1 MLKLT
6 KKVDYALLALN
17 LMAKAEDG
25 GISNVRDIAAL
36 YSIPPEIL
44 AKVMQKLSKS
54 GLIQSHNAPKGG
66 YSLKLPAEEISVLK
80 VLVAVEGPVGIV
92 SCSDGTDKSCQQRGQ
107 CDIRSP
113 LEKLQN
119 NILWFLEA
127 LSIRELGQEPAVL
140 KGVTDGSSLFGQPL
154 HHKG

>member
-17 LMAKAEDG
+17 LMSRNEVG
-25 GISNVRDIAAL
+25 GITNVRDIASL

-44 AKVMQKLSKS
+44 AKVMQKLSKA

-66 YSLKLPAEEISVLK
+66 YSLKIPSEEISVLK

-92 SCSDGTDKSCQQRGQ
+92 SCSDGTDKTCQQHDQ

-113 LEKLQN
+113 LERLQN

-140 KGVTDGSSLFGQPL
+140 KGVTDGSNLFGQPL

>member
-17 LMAKAEDG
+17 LMAQGEREEV
-25 GISNVRDIAAL
+25 SNVREIAAM
-36 YSIPPEIL
+36 YRIPPEIL
-44 AKVMQKLSKS
+44 AKVMQKLSKA

-66 YSLKLPAEEISVLK
+66 YSLKLPAEEISVLN
-80 VLVAVEGPVGIV
+80 VLVAVEGPIGIV
-92 SCSDGTDKSCQQRGQ
+92 SCSEGTDKECQQMDQ

-113 LEKLQN
+113 LERLQN

-140 KGVTDGSSLFGQPL
+140 KGATDGSSVFGQPL

>member
-17 LMAKAEDG
+17 LMARNEEG

-66 YSLKLPAEEISVLK
+66 YSLKVPAEEISVLK

-92 SCSDGTDKSCQQRGQ
+92 SCSDGTDRTCQQRDQ

-113 LEKLQN
+113 LERLQN

>member
-17 LMAKAEDG
+17 LMAQNEKGEV
-25 GISNVRDIAAL
+25 SNVREIATL
-36 YSIPPEIL
+36 YRIPQEIL
-44 AKVMQKLSKS
+44 AKVMQKLSKA

-92 SCSDGTDKSCQQRGQ
+92 SCSDGTDKECQQMDQ

>member
-17 LMAKAEDG
+17 LMAQAREG
-25 GISNVRDIAAL
+25 ETSNVREIAGV
-36 YSIPPEIL
+36 YRIPPEIL
-44 AKVMQKLSKS
+44 AKVMQKLSKA

-66 YSLKLPAEEISVLK
+66 YSLKIPAEKISVLK
-80 VLVAVEGPVGIV
+80 VLTAVEGPVGIV
-92 SCSDGTDKSCQQRGQ
+92 SCSDGSDKDCQQRDQ

-113 LEKLQN
+113 LERLQN

-127 LSIRELGQEPAVL
+127 LSIRELGQEPTVM
-140 KGVTDGSSLFGQPL
+140 KGVTDGSGLFGQPL

>member
-1 MLKLT
+1 VLKLT
-6 KKVDYALLALN
+6 KKVDYALLVLN
-17 LMAKAEDG
+17 HMAQSEKGE
-25 GISNVRDIAAL
+25 ILNVRDVAAL
-36 YSIPPEIL
+36 YRIPQEIL
-44 AKVMQKLSKS
+44 AKVMQKLSKA

-66 YSLKLPAEEISVLK
+66 YSLKLPAEEISVLN

-92 SCSDGTDKSCQQRGQ
+92 SCSDGTDKECQQMDQ

-113 LEKLQN
+113 LERLQN

-140 KGVTDGSSLFGQPL
+140 KGVSDGSSVFGQPL

>member
-17 LMAKAEDG
+17 LMAQGEPGDVA
-25 GISNVRDIAAL
+25 NVREIAAL
-36 YSIPPEIL
+36 YRIPQEIL
-44 AKVMQKLSKS
+44 AKVMQKLSKA

-66 YSLKLPAEEISVLK
+66 YSLKLPAEDISVLK

-92 SCSDGTDKSCQQRGQ
+92 SCSDGTDKECQQMDQ

-113 LEKLQN
+113 LERLQN

-140 KGVTDGSSLFGQPL
+140 KGVTDGSSVFGQPL

>member
-17 LMAKAEDG
+17 LMARNEEG

-66 YSLKLPAEEISVLK
+66 YSLKIPAEEISVLK

-92 SCSDGTDKSCQQRGQ
+92 SCSDGTDRTCQQRDQ

-113 LEKLQN
+113 LERLQN

>member
-1 MLKLT
+1 VLKLT

-17 LMAKAEDG
+17 LMAQNEKGE
-25 GISNVRDIAAL
+25 ISNVREIATL
-36 YSIPPEIL
+36 YRIPQEIL
-44 AKVMQKLSKS
+44 AKVMQKLSKA

-92 SCSDGTDKSCQQRGQ
+92 SCSDGTDKECQQMDQ

-113 LEKLQN
+113 LERLQN

-140 KGVTDGSSLFGQPL
+140 KGVTDGSSVFGQPL